1 MLSIGYGGV
10 TIFLP
15 EWWPFSYYNVRY
27 GLEMLPAFAVFI
39 ALAMHFMVGLLQNST
54 GKSLLRI
61 AVFIFVVG
69 SYWSVWRAQ
78 PVCYREA
85 WINSRSRIA
94 LETELA
100 ARLKILPATSTVLM
114 YLGDHVGAVQQA
126 GIPLRRVINEGNH
139 RTWRQP
145 ADSEGLWEQALSSP
159 AQYADFVITTEG
171 DPISTSVQTK
181 SLIQIA
187 QIHVPGQPTTTI
199 YRTNSQSQ

>member
-1 MLSIGYGGV
+1 
-10 TIFLP
+10 
-15 EWWPFSYYNVRY
+15 
-27 GLEMLPAFAVFI
+27 MLPALAVFA
-39 ALAMHFMVGLLQNST
+39 ALAIHFIAGLVRNNKGNSV
-54 GKSLLRI
+54 LRI
-61 AVFIFVVG
+61 AVLIFVAG

-100 ARLKILPATSTVLM
+100 ARLKILPANSTVLM

-145 ADSEGLWEQALSSP
+145 ADPEGL
-159 AQYADFVITTEG
+159 
-171 DPISTSVQTK
+171 
-181 SLIQIA
+181 
-187 QIHVPGQPTTTI
+187 
-199 YRTNSQSQ
+199 